1 MSEREIDAVE
11 PGGSGAVP
19 LPALSPG
26 VGGGS
31 GAALPVPGCV
41 GTPFALGGGE

>member
-1 MSEREIDAVE
+1 MSEHEIDAVE

-26 VGGGS
+26 VGG
-31 GAALPVPGCV
+31 AVVLPCLSLDV
-41 GTPFALGGGE
+41 LGLPLPWEGGV